1 MTQATTNHPR
11 GGWQKDEI
19 DLLFSAVKEA
29 AQGGKPLRD
38 VFADVGD
45 QLSRKS
51 TASVI
56 STMRAFARRRSWRPD
71 KRLSAP
77 LRRRSFMSFCGM
89 YWSGAAKVKA
99 CEHA

>member
-45 QLSRKS
+45 QLSRKPNS
-51 TASVI
+51 IRNFYYARVRETPELAPRQ
-56 STMRAFARRRSWRPD
+56 TPFRAFTEEE
-71 KRLSAP
+71 L
-77 LRRRSFMSFCGM
+77 
-89 YWSGAAKVKA
+89 
-99 CEHA
+99 H

>member
-38 VFADVGD
+38 VFADVGR
-45 QLSRKS
+45 S
-51 TASVI
+51 
-56 STMRAFARRRSWRPD
+56 AFPQTQQH
-71 KRLSAP
+71 P
-77 LRRRSFMSFCGM
+77 
-89 YWSGAAKVKA
+89 
-99 CEHA
+99 